1 MLELIINQ
9 KEDLEN
15 IILLQ
20 NGKIIEYYT
29 STAED
34 RKRRLEGN
42 IYAGK
47 VGDIIN
53 GMQAAFVDFG
63 GSKKGFIHL
72 KDAMPQVDERKGKLD
87 TSIDIKKIL
96 KPNQKILIQVK
107 KDSDNK
113 KGARV
118 STHISLPGRFIVIMP
133 NIDFITISQK
143 IDDKKKK
150 DELIKFIKENLP
162 EGFGAIIR
170 TSAEKVSKDEIKKD
184 IDVLLNKWEKIE
196 KEYNSISNEPKL
208 ICESENVVEKMFIDL
223 SVNGI
228 DRITTNSKEEY
239 EKLKNN
245 LNKSYTTEVI
255 YENKKDL
262 IEEYGLIGQLEKIE
276 NRKIWLNCG
285 GFITIDKT
293 EALTAIDVNTGKFTG
308 NKDLEST
315 IFKVNKEATI
325 EIAKQLRLR
334 DIGGIIIID
343 YIDMKEKEN
352 REKIENLLKEE
363 LKADRAKTQVEGF
376 TKLNLMELTRK
387 HICSHLN
394 G

>member
-1 MLELIINQ
+1 MLELIINK

-20 NGKIIEYYT
+20 NGKIVEYYT
-29 STAED
+29 STEED

-42 IYAGK
+42 IYIGR
-47 VGDIIN
+47 VGEIID
-53 GMQAAFVDFG
+53 GMQAAFIDFG
-63 GSKKGFIHL
+63 GCKKGFIHL
-72 KDAMPQVDERKGKLD
+72 KDAMPQIDEKKAQLD
-87 TSIDIKKIL
+87 TSTDIKKVL
-96 KPNQKILIQVK
+96 KINQKILVQVK

-118 STHISLPGRFIVIMP
+118 STHISLPGKFVVIMP
-133 NIDFITISQK
+133 NVDFITISQK
-143 IDDKKKK
+143 IDDSKKKE
-150 DELIKFIKENLP
+150 ELMKFIKETLP
-162 EGFGAIIR
+162 KGFGAIVR
-170 TSAEKVSKDEIKKD
+170 TSAENVPNDYIKED
-184 IDVLLNKWEKIE
+184 IKNLLAKWNKIE
-196 KEYNSISNEPKL
+196 KEYNNSSNEPKL
-208 ICESENVVEKMFIDL
+208 ICESENVVEKMLIDL
-223 SVNGI
+223 SPNKI
-228 DRITTNSKEEY
+228 DKITTNSKKEY
-239 EKLKNN
+239 ENLKNSDFN
-245 LNKSYTTEVI
+245 NQNIVFEDKQ
-255 YENKKDL
+255 DL
-262 IEEYGLIGQLEKIE
+262 IQEYALTGQLEKLE

-315 IFKVNKEATI
+315 IFKVNKEATV

-334 DIGGIIIID
+334 DIGGIIIVD
-343 YIDMKEKEN
+343 YIDMRDKENKEK
-352 REKIENLLKEE
+352 IQNLLKEE

-387 HICSHLN
+387 HICSHWN

>member
-1 MLELIINQ
+1 MLELIIN
-9 KEDLEN
+9 KNEDLEN

-29 STAED
+29 STEED

-42 IYAGK
+42 IYVGK
-47 VGDIIN
+47 VGDIID

-63 GSKKGFIHL
+63 ESKKGFIHL
-72 KDAMPQVDERKGKLD
+72 KDAMPQVDEKKQKLD
-87 TSIDIKKIL
+87 TSIDIKKVL
-96 KPNQKILIQVK
+96 KSNQKILIQVK

-118 STHISLPGRFIVIMP
+118 STHISLPGRFVVIMP

-150 DELIKFIKENLP
+150 AELIEFMKDNLP
-162 EGFGAIIR
+162 DGFGAIVR

-184 IDVLLNKWEKIE
+184 IDVLLKRWDKIE
-196 KEYNSISNEPKL
+196 KEYNSSSNDPKL
-208 ICESENVVEKMFIDL
+208 ICESENVVEKMLVDL

-228 DRITTNSKEEY
+228 DKITTNSKEDY
-239 EKLKNN
+239 EKLGNN
-245 LNKSYTTEVI
+245 LTGVDIKLV

-262 IEEYGLIGQLEKIE
+262 IEEYGLIGQLEKLE

-308 NKDLEST
+308 KKDLEST

-334 DIGGIIIID
+334 DIGGIIIVD
-343 YIDMKEKEN
+343 YIDMKDKDN
-352 REKIENLLKEE
+352 KEKIENLLKDE
-363 LKADRAKTQVEGF
+363 LKNDRAKTQVEGF
-376 TKLNLMELTRK
+376 TRLNLMELTRK

>member
-1 MLELIINQ
+1 MLELIINK

-20 NGKIIEYYT
+20 NGKIVEYYT
-29 STAED
+29 STEED

-42 IYAGK
+42 IYIGR
-47 VGDIIN
+47 VGEIID
-53 GMQAAFVDFG
+53 GMQAAFIDFG
-63 GSKKGFIHL
+63 GCKKGFIHL
-72 KDAMPQVDERKGKLD
+72 KDAMPQIDEKKAKID
-87 TSIDIKKIL
+87 TSTDIKKVL
-96 KPNQKILIQVK
+96 KINQKILVQVK

-118 STHISLPGRFIVIMP
+118 STHISLPGKFVVIMP
-133 NIDFITISQK
+133 NVDFITISQK
-143 IDDKKKK
+143 IDDSKKKE
-150 DELIKFIKENLP
+150 ELMKFIKETLP
-162 EGFGAIIR
+162 KGFGAIVR
-170 TSAEKVSKDEIKKD
+170 TSAENVPNDYIKED
-184 IDVLLNKWEKIE
+184 IKNLLAKWNKIE
-196 KEYNSISNEPKL
+196 KEYNNSSNEPKL
-208 ICESENVVEKMFIDL
+208 ICESENVVEKMLIDL
-223 SVNGI
+223 SPNKI
-228 DRITTNSKEEY
+228 DKITTNSKKEY
-239 EKLKNN
+239 ENLKNSDFN
-245 LNKSYTTEVI
+245 NQNIVFEDKQ
-255 YENKKDL
+255 DL
-262 IEEYGLIGQLEKIE
+262 IQEYALTGQLEKLE

-315 IFKVNKEATI
+315 IFKVNKEATV

-334 DIGGIIIID
+334 DIGGIIIVD
-343 YIDMKEKEN
+343 YIDMRDKENKEK
-352 REKIENLLKEE
+352 IQNLLKEE

>member
-1 MLELIINQ
+1 MLELIIN
-9 KEDLEN
+9 KNEDLEN

-29 STAED
+29 STEED

-42 IYAGK
+42 IYVGK
-47 VGDIIN
+47 VGDIID

-63 GSKKGFIHL
+63 DSKKGFIHL
-72 KDAMPQVDERKGKLD
+72 KDAMPQVDEKKQKLD
-87 TSIDIKKIL
+87 TSIDIKKVL
-96 KPNQKILIQVK
+96 KSNQKILIQVK

-118 STHISLPGRFIVIMP
+118 STHISLPGRFVVIMP

-150 DELIKFIKENLP
+150 AELIEFMKDNLP
-162 EGFGAIIR
+162 DGFGAIVR

-184 IDVLLNKWEKIE
+184 IDVLLKKWDKIE
-196 KEYNSISNEPKL
+196 KEYNSSSNDPKL
-208 ICESENVVEKMFIDL
+208 ICESENVVEKMLVDL

-228 DRITTNSKEEY
+228 NKITTNSKEDY
-239 EKLKNN
+239 EKLGNN
-245 LNKSYTTEVI
+245 LTGVDIKLV

-262 IEEYGLIGQLEKIE
+262 IEEYGLIGQLEKLE

-325 EIAKQLRLR
+325 EITKQLRLR
-334 DIGGIIIID
+334 DIGGIIIVD
-343 YIDMKEKEN
+343 YIDMKDKDN
-352 REKIENLLKEE
+352 KEKIENLLKDE
-363 LKADRAKTQVEGF
+363 LKNDRAKTQVEGF
-376 TKLNLMELTRK
+376 TRLNLMELTRK

>member
-1 MLELIINQ
+1 MLELIINK
-9 KEDLEN
+9 KENLEN

-29 STAED
+29 STEED
-34 RKRRLEGN
+34 KKRRIEGN
-42 IYAGK
+42 IYVGK

-63 GSKKGFIHL
+63 SGKKGFIHL
-72 KDAMPQVDERKGKLD
+72 KDALPQVDERKTKID
-87 TSIDIKKIL
+87 TSIDIKKVL
-96 KPNQKILIQVK
+96 KPDQKILIQIK

-118 STHISLPGRFIVIMP
+118 STHISLPGRFVVIMP

-143 IDDKKKK
+143 IDNKEKKN
-150 DELIKFIKENLP
+150 ELVKFIKENLP

-170 TSAEKVSKDEIKKD
+170 TSAESASKEEIKED
-184 IDVLLNKWEKIE
+184 ISLLLKRWENIE
-196 KEYNSISNEPKL
+196 KEFKNSKNETKL
-208 ICESENVVEKMFIDL
+208 IWESENVVEKMLIDL
-223 SVNGI
+223 SIKKI
-228 DRITTNSKEEY
+228 DKITTNSKEEY
-239 EKLKNN
+239 EKIKENAEN
-245 LNKSYTTEVI
+245 QKIEIS

-262 IEEYGLIGQLEKIE
+262 IEEYGLIGQIEKIE

-308 NKDLEST
+308 NRDLEST

-352 REKIENLLKEE
+352 KEKIQNLLKEE
-363 LKADRAKTQVEGF
+363 LKGDRAKTQVEGF

>member
-1 MLELIINQ
+1 MLELIINK
-9 KEDLEN
+9 KENLEN

-29 STAED
+29 STEED
-34 RKRRLEGN
+34 KKRRIEGN
-42 IYAGK
+42 IYVGK

-63 GSKKGFIHL
+63 SGKKGFIHL
-72 KDAMPQVDERKGKLD
+72 KDALPQVDERKEKID
-87 TSIDIKKIL
+87 TSIDIKKVL
-96 KPNQKILIQVK
+96 KPDQKILIQIK

-143 IDDKKKK
+143 IDNKEKKN
-150 DELIKFIKENLP
+150 ELVKFIKENLP

-170 TSAEKVSKDEIKKD
+170 TSAESASKEEIKED
-184 IDVLLNKWEKIE
+184 ISLLLKRWENIE
-196 KEYNSISNEPKL
+196 KEFKNSKNETKL
-208 ICESENVVEKMFIDL
+208 IWESENVVEKMLIDL
-223 SVNGI
+223 SVKKI
-228 DRITTNSKEEY
+228 DKITTNSKEEY
-239 EKLKNN
+239 EKIKENAEN
-245 LNKSYTTEVI
+245 QKIEIS

-262 IEEYGLIGQLEKIE
+262 IEEYGLIGQIEKIE

-308 NKDLEST
+308 NRDLEST

-352 REKIENLLKEE
+352 KEKIQNLLKEE
-363 LKADRAKTQVEGF
+363 LKGDRAKTQVEGF

>member
-1 MLELIINQ
+1 MLELIIN
-9 KEDLEN
+9 KNEDLEN

-29 STAED
+29 STEED

-42 IYAGK
+42 IYVGK
-47 VGDIIN
+47 VGDIID

-63 GSKKGFIHL
+63 ESKKGFIHL
-72 KDAMPQVDERKGKLD
+72 KDAMPQVDEKKQKLD
-87 TSIDIKKIL
+87 TSIDIKKVL
-96 KPNQKILIQVK
+96 KSNQKILIQVK

-118 STHISLPGRFIVIMP
+118 STHISLPGRFVVIMP

-150 DELIKFIKENLP
+150 AELIEFMKDNLP
-162 EGFGAIIR
+162 DGFGAIVR

-184 IDVLLNKWEKIE
+184 IDVLLKKWDKIE
-196 KEYNSISNEPKL
+196 KEYNSSSNDPKL
-208 ICESENVVEKMFIDL
+208 ICESENVVEKMLVDL

-228 DRITTNSKEEY
+228 NKITTNSKEDY
-239 EKLKNN
+239 EKLGNN
-245 LNKSYTTEVI
+245 LTGVDIKLV

-262 IEEYGLIGQLEKIE
+262 IEEYGLIGQLEKLE

-308 NKDLEST
+308 KKDLEST

-334 DIGGIIIID
+334 DIGGIIIVD
-343 YIDMKEKEN
+343 YIDMKDKDN
-352 REKIENLLKEE
+352 KEKIENLLKYE
-363 LKADRAKTQVEGF
+363 LKNDRAKTQVEGF
-376 TKLNLMELTRK
+376 TRLNLMELTRK

>member
-1 MLELIINQ
+1 MLELIINK
-9 KEDLEN
+9 KENLEN

-29 STAED
+29 STEED
-34 RKRRLEGN
+34 KKRRIEGN
-42 IYAGK
+42 IYVGK

-63 GSKKGFIHL
+63 SGKKGFIHL
-72 KDAMPQVDERKGKLD
+72 KDALPQVDERKEKID
-87 TSIDIKKIL
+87 TSIDIKKVL
-96 KPNQKILIQVK
+96 KPDQKILIQIK

-118 STHISLPGRFIVIMP
+118 STHISLPGRFVVIMP

-143 IDDKKKK
+143 IDNKEKKN
-150 DELIKFIKENLP
+150 ELVKFIKENLP

-170 TSAEKVSKDEIKKD
+170 TSAESASKEEIKED
-184 IDVLLNKWEKIE
+184 ISLLLKRWENIE
-196 KEYNSISNEPKL
+196 KEFKNSKNEPKL
-208 ICESENVVEKMFIDL
+208 IWESENVVEKMLIDL
-223 SVNGI
+223 SIKKI
-228 DRITTNSKEEY
+228 DKIIRNSKEEY
-239 EKLKNN
+239 EKIKENAEN
-245 LNKSYTTEVI
+245 QKIEIS

-262 IEEYGLIGQLEKIE
+262 IEEYGFIGQIEKIVI
-276 NRKIWLNCG
+276 RKIWLNCG

-308 NKDLEST
+308 NRDLEST

-352 REKIENLLKEE
+352 KEKIQNLLKEE
-363 LKADRAKTQVEGF
+363 LKGDRAKTQVEGF

>member
-72 KDAMPQVDERKGKLD
+72 KDAMPQVDERKSKLD

-150 DELIKFIKENLP
+150 DELIKFIKENLS

-325 EIAKQLRLR
+325 EIVKQLRLR